1 MHQETNLCLQSPTS
15 DLDDKKILMAKC
27 DSNNKHQKWELNLQD
42 INAPVPGWAKV
53 ADRYYKKYKD
63 LNLWA

>member
-1 MHQETNLCLQSPTS
+1 ML
-15 DLDDKKILMAKC
+15 AKC
-27 DSNNKHQKWELNLQD
+27 DPNNQYQKWELNLQD